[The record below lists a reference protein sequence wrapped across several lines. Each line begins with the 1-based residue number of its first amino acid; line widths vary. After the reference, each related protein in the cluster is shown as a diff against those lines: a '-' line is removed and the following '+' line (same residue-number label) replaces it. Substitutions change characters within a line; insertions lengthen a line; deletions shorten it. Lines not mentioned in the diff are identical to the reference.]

1 MKKIAVG
8 MITLLYSCLS
18 YAADTIATFETK
30 YSASLYGYNLDITS
44 NLKKLSN
51 GTYQLYNHVDSYAG
65 ELVETSQISWD
76 DAKKITTPL
85 AYKKYWSALGKRSD
99 EQVRFDWT
107 KRTAANTTKNT
118 SFNLNGISN
127 VQDNLSYQLQMR
139 QDFLA
144 GKKSVSYNVT
154 DGQKNSSFVFEIV
167 KEEII
172 DSALGKVKAVKVKR
186 VQSGTKETY
195 VWLAKDYQYLLIK
208 FEQRKDGFLYT
219 FTLNK
224 AVLNGKPIQRF

>member
-1 MKKIAVG
+1 MKLISLFTALCFMSGIA
-8 MITLLYSCLS
+8 
-18 YAADTIATFETK
+18 YAAEPQIFETK

-51 GTYQLYNHVDSYAG
+51 GKYQLYNHVDSYAG
-65 ELVETSQISWD
+65 ELIETSQLTWTETN
-76 DAKKITTPL
+76 KLVTPL
-85 AYKKYWSALGKRSD
+85 AYKKYWSALGKSSD
-99 EQVRFDWT
+99 EQVRFDWA
-107 KRTAANTTKNT
+107 KRTATSTAKNT
-118 SFNLNGISN
+118 SISLQGIAN
-127 VQDNLSYQLQMR
+127 IQDNLSYQLQMR
-139 QDFLA
+139 QDFIA

-154 DGQKNSSFVFEIV
+154 DGQKNSAFVFEIV

-186 VQSGTKETY
+186 IQSGTKETY
-195 VWLAKDYQYLLIK
+195 VWLAKDYQYLLVK

-224 AVLNGKPIQRF
+224 AALNGKPIQRF